1 MARVSIGVPVY
12 NGVSLI
18 QESLDCIASQS
29 FRDIEVII
37 SDNGSTDGTSKI
49 CAEFVAKDS
58 RFKYIRHDK
67 VMDVMLNFAFVRD
80 QAKSPLFMWRAYDDL
95 SSHNYIEELVKVFD
109 QAPETL
115 LAVGNVSQETGGKKC
130 KKMYSYNAS
139 NNGSRILRILSQLFR
154 GHASW
159 FYGLWCHA
167 ACVEVTTKIYSIY
180 PDSWAADHLTLF
192 HCVMHDGIRGTKN
205 TTFKQRIIAAA
216 RGPNSRFRPSYR
228 EIKDRNERFASLCRS
243 AIDGANLN
251 GGEKKN
257 LHRVLP
263 LYVNKRCHGLKRAL
277 QAKFRRNKD

>member
-139 NNGSRILRILSQLFR
+139 NNGLRILRILSQLFR

-192 HCVMHDGIRGTKN
+192 HCVMRDGIRGTKN

-263 LYVNKRCHGLKRAL
+263 LYVNKRCHGLKRVL
-277 QAKFRRNKD
+277 QAKLCRNKD

>member
-139 NNGSRILRILSQLFR
+139 NNGLRILRILSQLFR

-192 HCVMHDGIRGTKN
+192 HCVMRDGIRGTKN
-205 TTFKQRIIAAA
+205 TTFKQRIIAAE

>member
-130 KKMYSYNAS
+130 KKMYSYIS
-139 NNGSRILRILSQLFR
+139 SDSGSRILRILSQLFR

>member
-130 KKMYSYNAS
+130 KKMYSYIS
-139 NNGSRILRILSQLFR
+139 SDNGSRILRILSQLFR

-192 HCVMHDGIRGTKN
+192 HCVMRDGIRATKN

>member
-58 RFKYIRHDK
+58 RFKHIRHDK

-115 LAVGNVSQETGGKKC
+115 LAVGNVSQE
-130 KKMYSYNAS
+130 
-139 NNGSRILRILSQLFR
+139 L
-154 GHASW
+154 
-159 FYGLWCHA
+159 
-167 ACVEVTTKIYSIY
+167 VEK
-180 PDSWAADHLTLF
+180 
-192 HCVMHDGIRGTKN
+192 
-205 TTFKQRIIAAA
+205 
-216 RGPNSRFRPSYR
+216 
-228 EIKDRNERFASLCRS
+228 S
-243 AIDGANLN
+243 A
-251 GGEKKN
+251 
-257 LHRVLP
+257 
-263 LYVNKRCHGLKRAL
+263 KRCILTMQATMVRGSCVFLVSCFAAMLVGFMDYGVMLPVWKSQPRYTASIPIHGL
-277 QAKFRRNKD
+277 QTI

>member
-1 MARVSIGVPVY
+1 
-12 NGVSLI
+12 
-18 QESLDCIASQS
+18 
-29 FRDIEVII
+29 
-37 SDNGSTDGTSKI
+37 
-49 CAEFVAKDS
+49 
-58 RFKYIRHDK
+58 
-67 VMDVMLNFAFVRD
+67 MLNFAFVRD

-180 PDSWAADHLTLF
+180 PDSWAADHLALF

-205 TTFKQRIIAAA
+205 TSFKQRIIAAE
-216 RGPNSRFRPSYR
+216 RGLNSRFRPSYR